1 MADLTF
7 PTTNEVKSFSY
18 VVRQLIEQR
27 LLDCHYCLP
36 GRIEKYD
43 RATRKADVKPLLKK
57 KDNTSARTLPVITN
71 VPVAMYSTN
80 NNTAFIDFPVKRGD
94 TGIILFSERS
104 LDLWLVQG
112 GDIDPKDPR
121 KFDLSDGIFIP
132 GLNPFNVSMSIPTD
146 DSIRIKN
153 GTSILDIMT
162 TGKFKIKNDS
172 NELITVLSDTLTEL
186 IALIDTLKIVKTI
199 TLAGLQP
206 FEPASQVLLATEKT
220 NFTALKSKLDT
231 LKG

>member
-7 PTTNEVKSFSY
+7 AKTNEIKSLAY

-57 KDNTSARTLPVITN
+57 KDNTAARALPIITN
-71 VPVAMYSTN
+71 VPVTMPTAN
-80 NNTAFIDFPVKRGD
+80 NNTAFIDFPIKRGD
-94 TGIILFSERS
+94 TGTIIFSERS

-112 GDIDPKDPR
+112 GDVDPKDPR
-121 KFDLSDGIFIP
+121 KNDLSDGIFIP
-132 GLNPFNVSMSIPTD
+132 GLNPFNISMSIPTD
-146 DSIRIKN
+146 DSIRIMN
-153 GTSILDIMT
+153 GTSIVDIMP

-172 NELITVLSDTLTEL
+172 NELIALLSDALAEV

-206 FEPASQVLLATEKT
+206 FEPASQALLATEKT
-220 NFTALKSKLDT
+220 NFTTLKSKLDT